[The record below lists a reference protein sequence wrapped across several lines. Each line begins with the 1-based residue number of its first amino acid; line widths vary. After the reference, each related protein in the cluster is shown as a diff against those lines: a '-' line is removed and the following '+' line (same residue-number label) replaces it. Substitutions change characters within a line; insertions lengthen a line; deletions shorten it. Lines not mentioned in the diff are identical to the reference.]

1 MSRASK
7 SARVATLAALTVVI
21 GAIVIAYPLVARG
34 ELWSHV
40 QWQQKWWLL
49 ALVLVPFVYWRG
61 TFGEDRRTPRVRMGT
76 LAPLSSAPVG
86 LRVWLR
92 DLPGVMRAAAL
103 AMIIA
108 SMAQPVSILASN
120 AREDEGI
127 DIVVVLD
134 MSYSMAAVMDNL
146 PPELRSYIRTDAR
159 GIRPTRLD
167 AAKAVI
173 RNFVSQRE
181 TDRIGVVVF
190 AKDAYVL
197 SPPTLDYRL
206 LDRLVSGMELQNI
219 DGRATAIGDAIGV
232 GAARLRKSDAE
243 SKTIILLT
251 DGDNK
256 GGKLAPDY
264 AAQLAKRIGA
274 LVYTIQ
280 IGDGSK
286 AEVLEGMGLLGP
298 VYRTVDYPVNPELLR
313 KLAETTGGTAYVAS
327 DAEAL
332 QKSFHDVLDKLEKSR
347 FEAATAHVEELYR
360 YLLLPGVLLLA
371 LEALLRALFLRRFP

>member
-1 MSRASK
+1 MSGGRRAS
-7 SARVATLAALTVVI
+7 RLAMLAVLTVLVS
-21 GAIVIAYPLVARG
+21 AAAVAYPVLSRG
-34 ELWSHV
+34 GLWRTA
-40 QWQQKWWLL
+40 QWQQIWWLL
-49 ALVLVPFVYWRG
+49 ALLLVPLVLWRG
-61 TFGEDRRTPRVRMGT
+61 TLGEDRRTPRVRMGT
-76 LAPLSSAPVG
+76 VMPLTSAPVG

-108 SMAQPVSILASN
+108 SMAQPVHIFAN
-120 AREDEGI
+120 QTREDEGI

-134 MSYSMAAVMDNL
+134 MSYSMDAVMDNL
-146 PPELRSYIRTDAR
+146 PRDLSRFSQPHPDGRL
-159 GIRPTRLD
+159 PTRLD

-173 RNFVSQRE
+173 RHFVSQRD

-190 AKDAYVL
+190 AKEAYVL

-206 LDRLVSGMELQNI
+206 LDRLVSGMELQAI
-219 DGRATAIGDAIGV
+219 DGQSTAIGDAIGV
-232 GAARLRKSDAE
+232 ASARLRRSEAE
-243 SKTIILLT
+243 SKAIILLT

-264 AAQLAKRIGA
+264 AAQLAKRVGA

-280 IGDGSK
+280 IGDGPK
-286 AEVLEGMGLLGP
+286 ARVYAGRGLTGP
-298 VYRTVDYPVNPELLR
+298 MYKDHDYPVNPKLLR
-313 KLAETTGGTAYVAS
+313 KLAETTGGSAYVAS

-371 LEALLRALFLRRFP
+371 LEALLRALWLRRFP

>member
-1 MSRASK
+1 LSGGRYGSRL
-7 SARVATLAALTVVI
+7 VVLFVLTVLV
-21 GAIVIAYPLVARG
+21 GALALAYPLLTRG
-34 ELWSHV
+34 LLWDHAH
-40 QWQQKWWLL
+40 WQQKWWLL
-49 ALVLVPFVYWRG
+49 ALLLVPFVFWRG
-61 TFGEDRRTPRVRMGT
+61 TLGEDRRTPRVRMGS
-76 LAPLSSAPVG
+76 LLPLMSAPVG

-103 AMIIA
+103 AMIVA
-108 SMAQPVSILASN
+108 SMAQPVSILAGHS
-120 AREDEGI
+120 REDEGI

-146 PPELRSYIRTDAR
+146 PSELRTFVRTDTR

-173 RNFVSQRE
+173 RSFVSKRD

-206 LDRLVSGMELQNI
+206 LDRLVSGMELQAI

-232 GAARLRKSDAE
+232 GAARLRRSDAE
-243 SKTIILLT
+243 SKAIILLT

-256 GGKLAPDY
+256 GGKIAPDY
-264 AAQLAKRIGA
+264 AAQLAKRVGA

-280 IGDGSK
+280 IGDGSR

-298 VYRTVDYPVNPELLR
+298 VYRTVDYPVNPALLK
-313 KLAETTGGTAYVAS
+313 KLAETTGGSAYVAS

-332 QKSFHDVLDKLEKSR
+332 QRSFHDVLDKLEKSH
-347 FEAATAHVEELYR
+347 FEAATAHVEDLYR

-371 LEALLRALFLRRFP
+371 LEALLRALWLRRFP

>member
-1 MSRASK
+1 MSGSRRTSRLAVL
-7 SARVATLAALTVVI
+7 AVLTILVGAAAL
-21 GAIVIAYPLVARG
+21 AYPVLSRSG
-34 ELWSHV
+34 IWSNA

-49 ALVLVPFVYWRG
+49 ALLLVPLVFWRG
-61 TFGEDRRTPRVRMGT
+61 TLGEDRRSPRVRMGT
-76 LAPLSSAPVG
+76 LMPLVSAPVG

-92 DLPGVMRAAAL
+92 DLPGVLRAAAL
-103 AMIIA
+103 AMIFA
-108 SMAQPVSILASN
+108 SMAQPVSIGANRS
-120 AREDEGI
+120 REDEGI

-134 MSYSMAAVMDNL
+134 LSYSMAAMMDNL
-146 PPELRSYIRTDAR
+146 PPELRSYVRTDAR

-173 RNFVSQRE
+173 RNFVSNRD

-206 LDRLVSGMELQNI
+206 LDQLVSGMELEAI
-219 DGRATAIGDAIGV
+219 DGRSTAIGDAVGV
-232 GAARLRKSDAE
+232 GAARLRRSDAE
-243 SKTIILLT
+243 SKAIILLT

-256 GGKLAPDY
+256 GGKIAPDY
-264 AAQLAKRIGA
+264 AAELAKRVGA

-298 VYRTVDYPVNPELLR
+298 VYRTVDYPVNPKLLR
-313 KLAETTGGTAYVAS
+313 KLAETTGGSAYVAS

-332 QKSFHDVLDKLEKSR
+332 QKSFHDVLNKLEKSH

-371 LEALLRALFLRRFP
+371 IEALLRALWLRRFP